1 MRTAALILGIVVSAV
16 LLAAA
21 GVLYTLA
28 GNTGAQPWRGTIEQV
43 RAIQQLSSSRSVEVA
58 RVRADPLA
66 DFDSLAAF
74 IPRMTRLKEA
84 LSDAARRTPDLPDR
98 LAADIQAYLAAIDAQ
113 EERIERFKTGYAVVR
128 NSTRYLPL
136 AAANVARQAE
146 AAGEAAL
153 GRDVAALVQS
163 MNGYLSTPT
172 DAARERLA
180 AEVEALREASVGFA
194 PALANALANLLA
206 HTEVLLARQAPTEAL
221 FAEATSDDL
230 AGHSG
235 RLAASL
241 GFERDRAAARGTLYE
256 RAMLGVF
263 GVLALFWVGL
273 ALQQRARGG
282 AVVEAVPE
290 LAGAADE
297 GAAPEPR
304 PERIE
309 PLPALGL
316 ADGPLGALVPVD
328 GAAPADLSAEAA
340 LRHGYLAE
348 RVGES
353 LAGAAGRIAARMD
366 ALVQTHRRVRS
377 ALAASELMV
386 ELPEGAD
393 LDEEVE
399 AGAAIAA
406 HVRREANAMADLGKR
421 LAAFS
426 GLPNG
431 EAERDMVDV
440 NACIEEVLAAMHTER
455 SARVARRLGDIPDVF
470 ASRTEVRLLL
480 AQILDN
486 AMRAVEGL
494 DGREPTIKVDTAQ
507 RDGEVAITV
516 IDNGD
521 GIAPERRA
529 QVFRPFYTSR
539 DGAMGL
545 GLTLAGELVKRYE
558 GAIKVNSLAG
568 RGTVA
573 RITLPTGTPG
583 P

>member
-1 MRTAALILGIVVSAV
+1 MRTAALILGIVVTV
-16 LLAAA
+16 ILLAAA
-21 GVLYTLA
+21 GVLHTLA
-28 GNTGAQPWRGTIEQV
+28 GNSGAQGHRHAIEQV
-43 RAIQQLSSSRSVEVA
+43 RAIQQLSSSWSVEIA

-74 IPRMTRLKEA
+74 IPRMARLKETLA
-84 LSDAARRTPDLPDR
+84 DAARRIPALPDR

-128 NSTRYLPL
+128 NSIRYLPL
-136 AAANVARQAE
+136 AAAAVARAAGE
-146 AAGEAAL
+146 AGEAAL
-153 GRDVAALVQS
+153 GRDIAVLVQN

-172 DAARERLA
+172 DAAGERLA
-180 AEVEALREASVGFA
+180 GTVEGLREASVGFE

-206 HTEVLLARQAPTEAL
+206 HTEVLLERQAPTEAL
-221 FAEATSDDL
+221 FAEATSDGL
-230 AGHSG
+230 AAHSG
-235 RLAASL
+235 RLASSL
-241 GFERDRAAARGTLYE
+241 AFERDRASARATLYE

-263 GVLALFWVGL
+263 AALALFWVGL
-273 ALQQRARGG
+273 AFQQRARGAG
-282 AVVEAVPE
+282 VVEAVAE
-290 LAGAADE
+290 LAAGDGAAT
-297 GAAPEPR
+297 EPR
-304 PERIE
+304 MERFE

-316 ADGPLGALVPVD
+316 DAAPLGPLTGSAR
-328 GAAPADLSAEAA
+328 ADLGAETA
-340 LRHGYLAE
+340 LRQGYLAE
-348 RVGES
+348 QVGVH
-353 LAGAAGRIAARMD
+353 LATVAGRIAARAG
-366 ALVQTHRRVRS
+366 ALGHTHRRVRS
-377 ALAASELMV
+377 ALGASDLLV

-406 HVRREANAMADLGKR
+406 QVHREANAIADLSAR
-421 LAAFS
+421 LAALS

-440 NACIEEVLAAMHTER
+440 NACIEEVLEAMRAER
-455 SARVARRLGDIPDVF
+455 GARIAKRLGDIPDVF
-470 ASRTEVRLLL
+470 ASRTEIRLLL

-486 AMRAVEGL
+486 ALRAVEGL
-494 DGREPTIKVDTAQ
+494 DSREPTIKVDTAE
-507 RDGEVAITV
+507 RSGEVLVTV

-521 GIAPERRA
+521 GIAPERRG

-545 GLTLAGELVKRYE
+545 GLTLAGELARRYE

-573 RITLPTGTPG
+573 RITLPTGTPA

>member
-1 MRTAALILGIVVSAV
+1 MRTAALTLGIVVTVA

-21 GVLYTLA
+21 GVLHTLA
-28 GNTGAQPWRGTIEQV
+28 GNSGANAHRGAIEQV
-43 RAIQQLSSSRSVEVA
+43 RAIQQLSSSWSVEIA

-74 IPRMTRLKEA
+74 IPRMARLKETLA
-84 LSDAARRTPDLPDR
+84 DAARRIPALPDR

-128 NSTRYLPL
+128 NSVRYLPL
-136 AAANVARQAE
+136 AAGAVARAADE
-146 AAGEAAL
+146 AGEAAL
-153 GRDVAALVQS
+153 GRDIAVLVQN

-172 DAARERLA
+172 DAAGERLA
-180 AEVEALREASVGFA
+180 GTVEALRTASVGFE

-206 HTEVLLARQAPTEAL
+206 HTEVLLERQAPTEAL
-221 FAEATSDDL
+221 FAEATSDGL
-230 AGHSG
+230 AAHSG
-235 RLAASL
+235 RLASSL
-241 GFERDRAAARGTLYE
+241 GFERDRSDARATLYE

-263 GVLALFWVGL
+263 AALALFWVGL
-273 ALQQRARGG
+273 AFQQRARGS

-290 LAGAADE
+290 LAGAT
-297 GAAPEPR
+297 EPR
-304 PERIE
+304 LEPFE
-309 PLPALGL
+309 PLPALDL
-316 ADGPLGALVPVD
+316 DDAPLGPLT
-328 GAAPADLSAEAA
+328 GAARADLSAETA
-340 LRHGYLAE
+340 LRQGYLAE
-348 RVGES
+348 QVGVH
-353 LAGAAGRIAARMD
+353 LATVAGRIAARAG
-366 ALVQTHRRVRS
+366 ALGHTHRRVRS
-377 ALAASELMV
+377 ALGASDLLV

-406 HVRREANAMADLGKR
+406 QMGREANAIADLSAR
-421 LAAFS
+421 LAALS

-440 NACIEEVLAAMHTER
+440 NACVEEVLEAMR
-455 SARVARRLGDIPDVF
+455 AGRGARIAKRLGDIPDVF
-470 ASRTEVRLLL
+470 ASRTEIRLLL

-486 AMRAVEGL
+486 ALRAVEGL
-494 DGREPTIKVDTAQ
+494 DSREPTIKVDTAE
-507 RDGEVAITV
+507 RSGEVLVTV

-521 GIAPERRA
+521 GIAPERRG

-545 GLTLAGELVKRYE
+545 GLTLAGELARRYE

>member
-1 MRTAALILGIVVSAV
+1 MRTAALTLGIVVTV
-16 LLAAA
+16 ILLAAA
-21 GVLYTLA
+21 GVLHTLA
-28 GNTGAQPWRGTIEQV
+28 GNSGAHAHRGAIEQV
-43 RAIQQLSSSRSVEVA
+43 RAIQQLSSSWSVEIA

-74 IPRMTRLKEA
+74 IPRMARLKETLA
-84 LSDAARRTPDLPDR
+84 DAARRTPALPDR

-128 NSTRYLPL
+128 NSVRYLPL
-136 AAANVARQAE
+136 AAAAVARAAGE
-146 AAGEAAL
+146 AGEAAL
-153 GRDVAALVQS
+153 GRDIAVLVQN

-172 DAARERLA
+172 DAAGERLA
-180 AEVEALREASVGFA
+180 GTVEGLREASVGYP

-206 HTEVLLARQAPTEAL
+206 HTEVLLERQAPTEAL
-221 FAEATSDDL
+221 FAEATSDGL
-230 AGHSG
+230 AAHSG
-235 RLAASL
+235 RLASSL
-241 GFERDRAAARGTLYE
+241 GFERDRAEARATLYE

-273 ALQQRARGG
+273 AFQQRARGAG
-282 AVVEAVPE
+282 VVEAVAE
-290 LAGAADE
+290 LAAD
-297 GAAPEPR
+297 APREPR
-304 PERIE
+304 LEPFE

-316 ADGPLGALVPVD
+316 DDAPLGPLP
-328 GAAPADLSAEAA
+328 GAARADLSAEAA
-340 LRHGYLAE
+340 LRQGYLAE
-348 RVGES
+348 QVGVH
-353 LAGAAGRIAARMD
+353 LATVAGRIAARAG
-366 ALVQTHRRVRS
+366 ALGQTHRRVRS
-377 ALAASELMV
+377 ALGASDLLV

-399 AGAAIAA
+399 AGAALAA
-406 HVRREANAMADLGKR
+406 QMGREANAIADLSAR
-421 LAAFS
+421 LAALS

-440 NACIEEVLAAMHTER
+440 NACIEEVLEAMRAER
-455 SARVARRLGDIPDVF
+455 GARIAKRLGDIPDVF
-470 ASRTEVRLLL
+470 ASRTEIRLLL

-486 AMRAVEGL
+486 ALRAVEGL
-494 DGREPTIKVDTAQ
+494 DSREPTIKVDTAE
-507 RDGEVAITV
+507 RSGEVLVTV

-521 GIAPERRA
+521 GIAPERRG

-545 GLTLAGELVKRYE
+545 GLTLAGELARRYE

-573 RITLPTGTPG
+573 RITLPTGTPA

>member
-1 MRTAALILGIVVSAV
+1 MRTPALILGIVVSVA

-28 GNTGAQPWRGTIEQV
+28 SNTGAQGHRHAIEQV
-43 RAIQQLSSSRSVEVA
+43 RAIQQLSSSWSVEIA
-58 RVRADPLA
+58 RVKADPLA

-74 IPRMTRLKEA
+74 IPRMARLTDRLSAAA
-84 LSDAARRTPDLPDR
+84 LAIPDLPDR

-113 EERIERFKTGYAVVR
+113 GERIERFKTGYAVVR
-128 NSTRYLPL
+128 NSIRYLPL
-136 AAANVARQAE
+136 AAASVARQAE
-146 AAGEAAL
+146 AAGKAAL
-153 GRDVAALVQS
+153 GRDVASLVQN

-172 DAARERLA
+172 DAARERLGG
-180 AEVEALREASVGFA
+180 EIEALREASVGFA

-206 HTEVLLARQAPTEAL
+206 HTEVLLERQAPTEAL
-221 FAEATSDDL
+221 FAEATSDAL
-230 AGHSG
+230 AEHSG
-235 RLAASL
+235 RLASSL
-241 GFERDRAAARGTLYE
+241 GFERDRASARATLYE

-282 AVVEAVPE
+282 AVEAVPE
-290 LAGAADE
+290 LAATGDDAAVI
-297 GAAPEPR
+297 EPR
-304 PERIE
+304 LARLE

-316 ADGPLGALVPVD
+316 EDGALGPA
-328 GAAPADLSAEAA
+328 GEAARADLSAETA
-340 LRHGYLAE
+340 LRQSYLAE
-348 RVGES
+348 RVGAH
-353 LAGAAGRIAARMD
+353 LAAVAERIATRAD
-366 ALVQTHRRVRS
+366 ALGYTHRRVRS
-377 ALAASELMV
+377 ALAASELMA

-393 LDEEVE
+393 VDEEIE

-406 HVRREANAMADLGKR
+406 HVRREANVIADLGQR
-421 LAAFS
+421 LAALT

-440 NACIEEVLAAMHTER
+440 NACVEEVLASMRAER
-455 SARVARRLGDIPDVF
+455 AARVAKRLGDIPDVF
-470 ASRTEVRLLL
+470 ASRTEIRLLL
-480 AQILDN
+480 AQVLDN
-486 AMRAVEGL
+486 ALRAVETL
-494 DGREPTIKVDTAQ
+494 DAREPTIKVDTAE
-507 RDGEVAITV
+507 RSGEVLVTV

-521 GIAPERRA
+521 GITPERRG

-545 GLTLAGELVKRYE
+545 GLTLAGELAKRYD

>member
-1 MRTAALILGIVVSAV
+1 MRTAALTLGIVVTVA

-21 GVLYTLA
+21 GVLHTLA
-28 GNTGAQPWRGTIEQV
+28 GNAGASAHRGAIEQV
-43 RAIQQLSSSRSVEVA
+43 RAIQQLSSSWSVEIA

-74 IPRMTRLKEA
+74 IPRMARLKETLA
-84 LSDAARRTPDLPDR
+84 DAARRIPSLPDR

-128 NSTRYLPL
+128 NSIRYLPL
-136 AAANVARQAE
+136 AAGAVARAAGE
-146 AAGEAAL
+146 AGEAAL
-153 GRDVAALVQS
+153 GRDIAVLVQN

-172 DAARERLA
+172 EAAGERLA
-180 AEVEALREASVGFA
+180 GTVEALRTASVGFE

-206 HTEVLLARQAPTEAL
+206 HTEVLLERQAPTEAL
-221 FAEATSDDL
+221 FAEATSDGL
-230 AGHSG
+230 AAHSG
-235 RLAASL
+235 RLASSL
-241 GFERDRAAARGTLYE
+241 GFERDRSDARATLYE

-263 GVLALFWVGL
+263 AALALFWVGL
-273 ALQQRARGG
+273 AFQQRARGAG
-282 AVVEAVPE
+282 AVEAVAE
-290 LAGAADE
+290 LAAD
-297 GAAPEPR
+297 APREPR
-304 PERIE
+304 LEPFE

-316 ADGPLGALVPVD
+316 DDAPLGPLP
-328 GAAPADLSAEAA
+328 GAARADLSAETA
-340 LRHGYLAE
+340 LRQGYLAE
-348 RVGES
+348 QVGVH
-353 LAGAAGRIAARMD
+353 LATVAGRIAARAG
-366 ALVQTHRRVRS
+366 ALGHTHRRVRS
-377 ALAASELMV
+377 ALGASDLLV

-399 AGAAIAA
+399 TGAAIAA
-406 HVRREANAMADLGKR
+406 QMGREANAIADLSAR
-421 LAAFS
+421 LAALS

-440 NACIEEVLAAMHTER
+440 NACIEEVLEAMRAER
-455 SARVARRLGDIPDVF
+455 GARIAKRLGDIPDVF
-470 ASRTEVRLLL
+470 ASRTEIRLLL

-486 AMRAVEGL
+486 ALRAVEGL
-494 DGREPTIKVDTAQ
+494 DSREPTIKVDTAE
-507 RDGEVAITV
+507 RSGEVLVTV

-521 GIAPERRA
+521 GIAPERRG

-545 GLTLAGELVKRYE
+545 GLTLAGELARRYE

-573 RITLPTGTPG
+573 RITLPTGTPA

>member
-1 MRTAALILGIVVSAV
+1 MRTAALTLGIVVTVA

-21 GVLYTLA
+21 GVLHTLA
-28 GNTGAQPWRGTIEQV
+28 GNSGANAHRHAIEQV
-43 RAIQQLSSSRSVEVA
+43 RAIQQLSSSWSVEIA

-74 IPRMTRLKEA
+74 IPRMARLKETLA
-84 LSDAARRTPDLPDR
+84 DAARRTPALPDR

-128 NSTRYLPL
+128 NSIRYLPL
-136 AAANVARQAE
+136 AAGAVARAADE
-146 AAGEAAL
+146 AGEAAL
-153 GRDVAALVQS
+153 GRDIAALVQS

-172 DAARERLA
+172 EAAGERLA
-180 AEVEALREASVGFA
+180 GQVETLRTASVGFE

-206 HTEVLLARQAPTEAL
+206 HTEVLLERQAPTEAL
-221 FAEATSDDL
+221 FAEATSDGL
-230 AGHSG
+230 AAHSG
-235 RLAASL
+235 RLASTL
-241 GFERDRAAARGTLYE
+241 GFERDRAEARATLYE

-263 GVLALFWVGL
+263 GALALFWVGL
-273 ALQQRARGG
+273 AFQQRARGAG
-282 AVVEAVPE
+282 VVEAVPE
-290 LAGAADE
+290 LAGAARD
-297 GAAPEPR
+297 GAATEPR
-304 PERIE
+304 LEPFE

-316 ADGPLGALVPVD
+316 DDAPLGPLPGSAR
-328 GAAPADLSAEAA
+328 ADLSAEAA
-340 LRHGYLAE
+340 LRQGYLAE
-348 RVGES
+348 QVGVH
-353 LAGAAGRIAARMD
+353 LATVAGRIAARAG
-366 ALVQTHRRVRS
+366 ALGHTHRRVRS
-377 ALAASELMV
+377 ALGASDLLV

-399 AGAAIAA
+399 AGAALAA
-406 HVRREANAMADLGKR
+406 QMGREANAIADLSAR
-421 LAAFS
+421 LAALS

-440 NACIEEVLAAMHTER
+440 NACVEEVLEAMRAER
-455 SARVARRLGDIPDVF
+455 GARIAKRLGDIPDVF
-470 ASRTEVRLLL
+470 ASRTEIRLLL

-486 AMRAVEGL
+486 ALRAVEGL
-494 DGREPTIKVDTAQ
+494 DSREPTIKVDTAE
-507 RDGEVAITV
+507 RSGEVLVTV

-521 GIAPERRA
+521 GIAPERRG

-545 GLTLAGELVKRYE
+545 GLTLAGELARRYE

-573 RITLPTGTPG
+573 RITLPTGTPA

>member
-1 MRTAALILGIVVSAV
+1 MRTAALTLGIVVTV
-16 LLAAA
+16 ILLAAA
-21 GVLYTLA
+21 GVLHTLA
-28 GNTGAQPWRGTIEQV
+28 GNAGASAHRGAIEQV
-43 RAIQQLSSSRSVEVA
+43 RAIQQLSSSWSVEIA

-74 IPRMTRLKEA
+74 IPRMARLKETLA
-84 LSDAARRTPDLPDR
+84 DAARRIPSLPDR

-128 NSTRYLPL
+128 NSIRYLPL
-136 AAANVARQAE
+136 AAGAVARAAGE
-146 AAGEAAL
+146 AGEAAL
-153 GRDVAALVQS
+153 GRDIAALVQN

-172 DAARERLA
+172 DAAGERLA
-180 AEVEALREASVGFA
+180 GTVESLRTASVGYP

-206 HTEVLLARQAPTEAL
+206 HTEVLLERQAPTEAL
-221 FAEATSDDL
+221 FAEATSDGL
-230 AGHSG
+230 AAHSG
-235 RLAASL
+235 RLASSL
-241 GFERDRAAARGTLYE
+241 GFERDRSDARATLYE

-263 GVLALFWVGL
+263 GALALFWVGL
-273 ALQQRARGG
+273 AFQQRARGAG
-282 AVVEAVPE
+282 AVEAVPE
-290 LAGAADE
+290 LAVAT
-297 GAAPEPR
+297 EPR
-304 PERIE
+304 LEPFE

-316 ADGPLGALVPVD
+316 DDATLGPLPGSAR
-328 GAAPADLSAEAA
+328 ADLGAETA
-340 LRHGYLAE
+340 LRQGYLAE
-348 RVGES
+348 QVGVH
-353 LAGAAGRIAARMD
+353 LATVAGRIAARAG
-366 ALVQTHRRVRS
+366 ALGQTHRRVRS
-377 ALAASELMV
+377 ALGASDLLV

-399 AGAAIAA
+399 AGAALAA
-406 HVRREANAMADLGKR
+406 QMGREANAIADLSAR
-421 LAAFS
+421 LAALS

-440 NACIEEVLAAMHTER
+440 NACIEEVLAAMRAER
-455 SARVARRLGDIPDVF
+455 GARIAKRLGDIPDVF
-470 ASRTEVRLLL
+470 ASRTEIRLLL

-486 AMRAVEGL
+486 ALRAVEGL
-494 DGREPTIKVDTAQ
+494 DSREPTIKVDTAE
-507 RDGEVAITV
+507 RSGEVLVTV

-521 GIAPERRA
+521 GIAPERRG

-545 GLTLAGELVKRYE
+545 GLTLAGELARRYE

-573 RITLPTGTPG
+573 RITLPTGTPA

>member
-1 MRTAALILGIVVSAV
+1 MRTAALTLGIVVTVA

-21 GVLYTLA
+21 GVLHTLA
-28 GNTGAQPWRGTIEQV
+28 GNSGAHAHRGAIEQV
-43 RAIQQLSSSRSVEVA
+43 RAIQQLSSSWSVEIA

-74 IPRMTRLKEA
+74 IPRMARLKETLA
-84 LSDAARRTPDLPDR
+84 DAARRIPSLPDR

-128 NSTRYLPL
+128 NSIRYLPL
-136 AAANVARQAE
+136 AAGAVARAAGE
-146 AAGEAAL
+146 AGEAAL
-153 GRDVAALVQS
+153 GRDIAVLVQN

-172 DAARERLA
+172 DAAGERLA
-180 AEVEALREASVGFA
+180 GTVEALRTASVGFE

-206 HTEVLLARQAPTEAL
+206 HTEVLLERQAPTEAL
-221 FAEATSDDL
+221 FAEATSDGL
-230 AGHSG
+230 AAHSG
-235 RLAASL
+235 RLASSL
-241 GFERDRAAARGTLYE
+241 GFERDRAAARATLYE

-263 GVLALFWVGL
+263 AALALFWVGL
-273 ALQQRARGG
+273 AFQQRARGPG
-282 AVVEAVPE
+282 VVEAVPE
-290 LAGAADE
+290 LAGAARD
-297 GAAPEPR
+297 GAATEPR
-304 PERIE
+304 LEPFE

-316 ADGPLGALVPVD
+316 DDAPLGPLP
-328 GAAPADLSAEAA
+328 GAARADLSAETA
-340 LRHGYLAE
+340 LRQGYLAE
-348 RVGES
+348 QVGVH
-353 LAGAAGRIAARMD
+353 LATVAGRIAARAG
-366 ALVQTHRRVRS
+366 ALGQTHRRVRT
-377 ALAASELMV
+377 ALGASDLLV

-399 AGAAIAA
+399 TGAAIAA
-406 HVRREANAMADLGKR
+406 QMGREANAIADLSAR
-421 LAAFS
+421 LAALS

-440 NACIEEVLAAMHTER
+440 NACVEEVLEAMRAER
-455 SARVARRLGDIPDVF
+455 GARIAKRLGDIPDVF
-470 ASRTEVRLLL
+470 ASRTEIRLLL

-486 AMRAVEGL
+486 ALRAVEGL
-494 DGREPTIKVDTAQ
+494 DSREPTIKVDTAE
-507 RDGEVAITV
+507 RSGEVLVTV

-521 GIAPERRA
+521 GIAPERRG

-545 GLTLAGELVKRYE
+545 GLTLAGELARRYE

-573 RITLPTGTPG
+573 RITLPTGTPA

>member
-1 MRTAALILGIVVSAV
+1 MRTAALTLGIVVTV
-16 LLAAA
+16 ILLAAA
-21 GVLYTLA
+21 GVLHTLA
-28 GNTGAQPWRGTIEQV
+28 GNSGASAHRGAIEQV
-43 RAIQQLSSSRSVEVA
+43 RAIQQLSSSWSVEIA

-74 IPRMTRLKEA
+74 IPRMARLKETLA
-84 LSDAARRTPDLPDR
+84 DAARRIPSLPDR

-128 NSTRYLPL
+128 NSVRYLPL
-136 AAANVARQAE
+136 AAAAVARAAGE
-146 AAGEAAL
+146 AGEAAL
-153 GRDVAALVQS
+153 GRDIAVLVQN

-172 DAARERLA
+172 DAAGERLA
-180 AEVEALREASVGFA
+180 GTVEGLREASVGFE

-206 HTEVLLARQAPTEAL
+206 HTEVLLERQAPTEAL
-221 FAEATSDDL
+221 FAEATSDGL
-230 AGHSG
+230 AAHSG
-235 RLAASL
+235 RLASSL
-241 GFERDRAAARGTLYE
+241 GFERDRAEARATLYE

-263 GVLALFWVGL
+263 AALALFWVGL
-273 ALQQRARGG
+273 AFQQRARGAG
-282 AVVEAVPE
+282 VVEAVPE
-290 LAGAADE
+290 LAAD
-297 GAAPEPR
+297 APREPR
-304 PERIE
+304 LEPFE

-316 ADGPLGALVPVD
+316 DDAPLGPLT
-328 GAAPADLSAEAA
+328 GAARADLSAEAA
-340 LRHGYLAE
+340 LRQGYLAE
-348 RVGES
+348 QVGVH
-353 LAGAAGRIAARMD
+353 LATVAGRIAARAG
-366 ALVQTHRRVRS
+366 ALGQTHRRVRS
-377 ALAASELMV
+377 ALGASDLLV

-399 AGAAIAA
+399 TGAAIAA
-406 HVRREANAMADLGKR
+406 QMGREANAIADLSAR
-421 LAAFS
+421 LAALS

-440 NACIEEVLAAMHTER
+440 NACVEEVLEAMRAER
-455 SARVARRLGDIPDVF
+455 GARIAKRLGDIPDVF
-470 ASRTEVRLLL
+470 ASRTEIRLLL

-486 AMRAVEGL
+486 ALRAVEGL
-494 DGREPTIKVDTAQ
+494 DSREPTIKVDTAE
-507 RDGEVAITV
+507 RSGEVLVTV

-521 GIAPERRA
+521 GIAPERRG

-545 GLTLAGELVKRYE
+545 GLTLAGELARRYE

-573 RITLPTGTPG
+573 RITLPTGTPA

>member
-1 MRTAALILGIVVSAV
+1 MRTPALILGIVVSVA

-28 GNTGAQPWRGTIEQV
+28 SNTGAQGHRHAIEQV
-43 RAIQQLSSSRSVEVA
+43 RAIQQLSSSWSVEIA
-58 RVRADPLA
+58 RVKADPLA

-74 IPRMTRLKEA
+74 IPRMARLTDRLSAAA
-84 LSDAARRTPDLPDR
+84 LAIPDLPDR

-113 EERIERFKTGYAVVR
+113 GERIERFKTGYAVVR
-128 NSTRYLPL
+128 NSIRYLPL
-136 AAANVARQAE
+136 AAASVARQAE

-153 GRDVAALVQS
+153 GRDVASLVQN

-172 DAARERLA
+172 DAARERLGG
-180 AEVEALREASVGFA
+180 EIEALREASVGFA

-206 HTEVLLARQAPTEAL
+206 HTEVLLERQAPTEAL
-221 FAEATSDDL
+221 FAEATSDAL
-230 AGHSG
+230 AEHSG
-235 RLAASL
+235 RLASSL
-241 GFERDRAAARGTLYE
+241 GFERDRASARATLYE

-282 AVVEAVPE
+282 AVEAVPE
-290 LAGAADE
+290 LAATGDDAAVI
-297 GAAPEPR
+297 EPR
-304 PERIE
+304 LARLE
-309 PLPALGL
+309 PLPAPGL
-316 ADGPLGALVPVD
+316 EDGALGPA
-328 GAAPADLSAEAA
+328 GEAARADLSAETA
-340 LRHGYLAE
+340 LRQSYLAE
-348 RVGES
+348 RVGAH
-353 LAGAAGRIAARMD
+353 LAAVAERIATRAD
-366 ALVQTHRRVRS
+366 ALGYTHRRVRS
-377 ALAASELMV
+377 ALAASELMA

-393 LDEEVE
+393 VDEEID

-406 HVRREANAMADLGKR
+406 HVRREANVIADLGQR
-421 LAAFS
+421 LAALT

-440 NACIEEVLAAMHTER
+440 NACVEEVLASMRAER
-455 SARVARRLGDIPDVF
+455 AARVAKRLGDIPDVF
-470 ASRTEVRLLL
+470 ASRTEIRLLL
-480 AQILDN
+480 AQVLDN
-486 AMRAVEGL
+486 ALRAVETL
-494 DGREPTIKVDTAQ
+494 DAREPTIKVDTAE
-507 RDGEVAITV
+507 RSGEVLVTV

-521 GIAPERRA
+521 GITPERRG

-545 GLTLAGELVKRYE
+545 GLTLAGELAKRYD

>member
-1 MRTAALILGIVVSAV
+1 MRTAALTLGIVVTVA

-21 GVLYTLA
+21 GVLHTLA
-28 GNTGAQPWRGTIEQV
+28 GNSGAHAHRGAIEQV
-43 RAIQQLSSSRSVEVA
+43 RAIQQLSSSWSVEIA

-74 IPRMTRLKEA
+74 IPRMARLKDA
-84 LSDAARRTPDLPDR
+84 LADAARRIPSLPNR
-98 LAADIQAYLAAIDAQ
+98 LSADIQAYLAAIDAQ

-128 NSTRYLPL
+128 NSIRYLPL
-136 AAANVARQAE
+136 AAGAVARAADE
-146 AAGEAAL
+146 ADEAAL
-153 GRDVAALVQS
+153 GRDIAALVQN

-172 DAARERLA
+172 DAAGERLA
-180 AEVEALREASVGFA
+180 GTVEALRTASVGFE

-206 HTEVLLARQAPTEAL
+206 HTEVLLERQAPTEAL
-221 FAEATSDDL
+221 FAEATSDGL
-230 AGHSG
+230 AAHSG
-235 RLAASL
+235 RLASSL
-241 GFERDRAAARGTLYE
+241 GFERDRAEARATLYE

-263 GVLALFWVGL
+263 AALALFWVGL
-273 ALQQRARGG
+273 AFQQRARGAG
-282 AVVEAVPE
+282 VVEAVPE
-290 LAGAADE
+290 LAAD
-297 GAAPEPR
+297 APREPR
-304 PERIE
+304 LEPFE

-316 ADGPLGALVPVD
+316 DAAPLGPLP
-328 GAAPADLSAEAA
+328 GAARADLGAEAA
-340 LRHGYLAE
+340 LRQGYLAE
-348 RVGES
+348 QVGVH
-353 LAGAAGRIAARMD
+353 LATVAGRIAARAG
-366 ALVQTHRRVRS
+366 ALGHTHRRVRS
-377 ALAASELMV
+377 ALGASDLLV

-399 AGAAIAA
+399 TGAAIAA
-406 HVRREANAMADLGKR
+406 QMGREANAIADLSAR
-421 LAAFS
+421 LAALS

-440 NACIEEVLAAMHTER
+440 NACIEEVLEAMRAER
-455 SARVARRLGDIPDVF
+455 GARIAKRLGDIPDVF
-470 ASRTEVRLLL
+470 ASRTEIRLLL

-486 AMRAVEGL
+486 ALRAVEGL
-494 DGREPTIKVDTAQ
+494 DSREPTIKVDTAE
-507 RDGEVAITV
+507 RSGEVLVTV

-521 GIAPERRA
+521 GIAPERRG

-545 GLTLAGELVKRYE
+545 GLTLAGELARRYE

-573 RITLPTGTPG
+573 RITLPTGTPA

>member
-1 MRTAALILGIVVSAV
+1 MRTAALTLGIVVTVA

-21 GVLYTLA
+21 GVLHTLA
-28 GNTGAQPWRGTIEQV
+28 GNSGAHAHRGAIEQV
-43 RAIQQLSSSRSVEVA
+43 RAIQQLSSSWSVEIA

-74 IPRMTRLKEA
+74 IPRMARLKETLA
-84 LSDAARRTPDLPDR
+84 DAARRIPSLPDR

-128 NSTRYLPL
+128 NSVRYLPL
-136 AAANVARQAE
+136 AAAAVARAADE
-146 AAGEAAL
+146 AGEAAL
-153 GRDVAALVQS
+153 GRDIAVLVQN

-172 DAARERLA
+172 DAAGERLA
-180 AEVEALREASVGFA
+180 GTVEGLREASVGFE

-206 HTEVLLARQAPTEAL
+206 HTEVLLERQAPTEAL
-221 FAEATSDDL
+221 FAEATSDGL
-230 AGHSG
+230 AAHSG
-235 RLAASL
+235 RLASSL
-241 GFERDRAAARGTLYE
+241 GFERDRASARATLYE

-263 GVLALFWVGL
+263 AALALFWVGL
-273 ALQQRARGG
+273 AFQQRARGAG
-282 AVVEAVPE
+282 AVEAVPE
-290 LAGAADE
+290 LAVAT
-297 GAAPEPR
+297 EPR
-304 PERIE
+304 LEPFE

-316 ADGPLGALVPVD
+316 DDAPLGPLPGSAR
-328 GAAPADLSAEAA
+328 ADLGAETA
-340 LRHGYLAE
+340 LRQGYLAE
-348 RVGES
+348 QVGVH
-353 LAGAAGRIAARMD
+353 LATVAGRIAARAG
-366 ALVQTHRRVRS
+366 ALGQTHRRVRS
-377 ALAASELMV
+377 ALGASDLLV

-406 HVRREANAMADLGKR
+406 QMGREANAIADLSAR
-421 LAAFS
+421 LAALS

-440 NACIEEVLAAMHTER
+440 NACVEEVLEAMRAER
-455 SARVARRLGDIPDVF
+455 GARIAKRLGDIPDVF
-470 ASRTEVRLLL
+470 ASRTEIRLLL

-486 AMRAVEGL
+486 ALRAVEGL
-494 DGREPTIKVDTAQ
+494 DSREPTIKVDTAE
-507 RDGEVAITV
+507 RSGEVLVTV

-521 GIAPERRA
+521 GIAPERRG

-545 GLTLAGELVKRYE
+545 GLTLAGELARRYE

-573 RITLPTGTPG
+573 RITLPTGTPA

>member
-1 MRTAALILGIVVSAV
+1 MRTPALILGIVVSVA

-28 GNTGAQPWRGTIEQV
+28 SNTGAQGHRHAIEQV
-43 RAIQQLSSSRSVEVA
+43 RAIQQLSSSWSVEIA
-58 RVRADPLA
+58 RVKADPLA

-74 IPRMTRLKEA
+74 IPRMARLTDRLSAAA
-84 LSDAARRTPDLPDR
+84 LAIPDLPDR
-98 LAADIQAYLAAIDAQ
+98 LAADIQAYLAAIEAQ
-113 EERIERFKTGYAVVR
+113 GERIERFKTGYAVVR
-128 NSTRYLPL
+128 NSIRYLPL
-136 AAANVARQAE
+136 AAASVARQAE

-153 GRDVAALVQS
+153 GRDVASLVQN

-172 DAARERLA
+172 DAARERLGG
-180 AEVEALREASVGFA
+180 EIEALREASVGFA

-206 HTEVLLARQAPTEAL
+206 HTEVLLERQAPTEAL
-221 FAEATSDDL
+221 FAEATSDAL
-230 AGHSG
+230 AEHSG
-235 RLAASL
+235 RLASSL
-241 GFERDRAAARGTLYE
+241 GFERDRASARATLYE

-282 AVVEAVPE
+282 AVEAVPE
-290 LAGAADE
+290 LAATGDDAAVI
-297 GAAPEPR
+297 EPR
-304 PERIE
+304 LDRLE

-316 ADGPLGALVPVD
+316 EDGALGPA
-328 GAAPADLSAEAA
+328 GEAARADLSAETA
-340 LRHGYLAE
+340 LRQSYLAE
-348 RVGES
+348 RVGAH
-353 LAGAAGRIAARMD
+353 LAAVAERIATRAD
-366 ALVQTHRRVRS
+366 ALGYTHRRVRS
-377 ALAASELMV
+377 ALAASELMA

-393 LDEEVE
+393 VDEEIE

-406 HVRREANAMADLGKR
+406 HVRREANVIADLGQR
-421 LAAFS
+421 LAALT

-440 NACIEEVLAAMHTER
+440 NACVEEVLASMRAER
-455 SARVARRLGDIPDVF
+455 AARVAKRLGDIPDVF
-470 ASRTEVRLLL
+470 ASRTEIRLLL
-480 AQILDN
+480 AQVLDN
-486 AMRAVEGL
+486 ALRAVETL
-494 DGREPTIKVDTAQ
+494 DAREPTIKVDTAE
-507 RDGEVAITV
+507 RSGEVLVTV

-521 GIAPERRA
+521 GITPERRG

-545 GLTLAGELVKRYE
+545 GLTLAGELAKRYD

>member
-1 MRTAALILGIVVSAV
+1 MRTAALTLGIVVTV
-16 LLAAA
+16 ILLAAA
-21 GVLYTLA
+21 GVLHTLA
-28 GNTGAQPWRGTIEQV
+28 GNSGANAHRGAIEQV
-43 RAIQQLSSSRSVEVA
+43 RAIQQLSSSWSVEIA

-74 IPRMTRLKEA
+74 IPRMARLKETLA
-84 LSDAARRTPDLPDR
+84 DAARRIPSLPDR

-128 NSTRYLPL
+128 NSIRYLPL
-136 AAANVARQAE
+136 AAGAVARAAGE
-146 AAGEAAL
+146 AGEAAL
-153 GRDVAALVQS
+153 GRDIAVLVQN

-172 DAARERLA
+172 EAAGERLA
-180 AEVEALREASVGFA
+180 GTVEALRTASVGFE

-206 HTEVLLARQAPTEAL
+206 HTEVLLERQAPTEAL
-221 FAEATSDDL
+221 FAEATSDGL
-230 AGHSG
+230 AAHSG
-235 RLAASL
+235 RLASSL
-241 GFERDRAAARGTLYE
+241 GFERDRSDARATLYE

-263 GVLALFWVGL
+263 AALALFWVGL
-273 ALQQRARGG
+273 AFQQRARGS

-290 LAGAADE
+290 LAG
-297 GAAPEPR
+297 GAAVTEPR
-304 PERIE
+304 LEPFE

-316 ADGPLGALVPVD
+316 DDAPLGPLP
-328 GAAPADLSAEAA
+328 GAARADLSAETA
-340 LRHGYLAE
+340 LRQGYLAE
-348 RVGES
+348 QVGVH
-353 LAGAAGRIAARMD
+353 LATVAGRIAARAG
-366 ALVQTHRRVRS
+366 ALGHTHRRVRS
-377 ALAASELMV
+377 ALGASDLLV

-399 AGAAIAA
+399 TGAAIAA
-406 HVRREANAMADLGKR
+406 QMGREANAIADLSAR
-421 LAAFS
+421 LAALS

-440 NACIEEVLAAMHTER
+440 NACIEEVLEAMRAER
-455 SARVARRLGDIPDVF
+455 GARIAKRLGDIPDVF
-470 ASRTEVRLLL
+470 ASRTEIRLLL

-486 AMRAVEGL
+486 ALRAVEGL
-494 DGREPTIKVDTAQ
+494 DSREPTIKVDTAE
-507 RDGEVAITV
+507 RSGEVLVTV

-521 GIAPERRA
+521 GIAPERRG

-545 GLTLAGELVKRYE
+545 GLTLAGELARRYE

-573 RITLPTGTPG
+573 RITLPTGTPA

>member
-1 MRTAALILGIVVSAV
+1 MRTPALILGIVVSVA

-28 GNTGAQPWRGTIEQV
+28 SNTGAQGHRHAIEQV
-43 RAIQQLSSSRSVEVA
+43 RAIQQLSSSWSVEIA
-58 RVRADPLA
+58 RVKADPLA

-74 IPRMTRLKEA
+74 IPRMARLTDRLSAAA
-84 LSDAARRTPDLPDR
+84 LAIPDLPDR

-113 EERIERFKTGYAVVR
+113 GERIERFKTGYAVVR
-128 NSTRYLPL
+128 NSIRYLPL
-136 AAANVARQAE
+136 AAASVARQAE

-153 GRDVAALVQS
+153 GRDVASLVQN

-172 DAARERLA
+172 DAARERLGG
-180 AEVEALREASVGFA
+180 EIEALREASVGFA

-206 HTEVLLARQAPTEAL
+206 HTEVLLERQAPTEAL
-221 FAEATSDDL
+221 FAEATSDAL
-230 AGHSG
+230 AEHSG
-235 RLAASL
+235 RLASSL
-241 GFERDRAAARGTLYE
+241 GFERDRASARATLYE

-282 AVVEAVPE
+282 AVEAVPE
-290 LAGAADE
+290 LAATGDDAAVI
-297 GAAPEPR
+297 EPR
-304 PERIE
+304 LARLE
-309 PLPALGL
+309 PLPAPGL
-316 ADGPLGALVPVD
+316 EDGALGPA
-328 GAAPADLSAEAA
+328 GEAARADLSAETA
-340 LRHGYLAE
+340 LRQSYLAE
-348 RVGES
+348 RVGAH
-353 LAGAAGRIAARMD
+353 LAAVAERIATRAD
-366 ALVQTHRRVRS
+366 ALGYTHRRVRS
-377 ALAASELMV
+377 ALAASELMA

-393 LDEEVE
+393 VDEEIE

-406 HVRREANAMADLGKR
+406 HVRREANVIADLGQR
-421 LAAFS
+421 LAALT

-440 NACIEEVLAAMHTER
+440 NACVEEVLASMRAER
-455 SARVARRLGDIPDVF
+455 AARVAKRLGDIPDVF
-470 ASRTEVRLLL
+470 ASRTEIRLLL
-480 AQILDN
+480 AQVLDN
-486 AMRAVEGL
+486 ALRAVETL
-494 DGREPTIKVDTAQ
+494 DAREPTIKVDTAE
-507 RDGEVAITV
+507 RSGEVLVTV

-521 GIAPERRA
+521 GITPERRG

-545 GLTLAGELVKRYE
+545 GLTLAGELAKRYD

>member
-1 MRTAALILGIVVSAV
+1 MRTAALTLGIVVTV
-16 LLAAA
+16 ILLAAA
-21 GVLYTLA
+21 GVLHTLA
-28 GNTGAQPWRGTIEQV
+28 GNSGANAHRGAIEQV
-43 RAIQQLSSSRSVEVA
+43 RAIQQLSSSWSVEIA

-74 IPRMTRLKEA
+74 IPRMARLKETLA
-84 LSDAARRTPDLPDR
+84 DAARRIPSLPDR

-128 NSTRYLPL
+128 NSIRYLPL
-136 AAANVARQAE
+136 AAGAVARAADE
-146 AAGEAAL
+146 AGEAAL
-153 GRDVAALVQS
+153 GRDIAVLVQN

-172 DAARERLA
+172 DAAGERLA
-180 AEVEALREASVGFA
+180 GTVESLRTASVGYP

-206 HTEVLLARQAPTEAL
+206 HTEVLLERQAPTEAL
-221 FAEATSDDL
+221 FAEATSDGL
-230 AGHSG
+230 AAHSG
-235 RLAASL
+235 RLASSL
-241 GFERDRAAARGTLYE
+241 GFERDRSDARATLYE

-263 GVLALFWVGL
+263 GALALFWVGL
-273 ALQQRARGG
+273 AFQQRARGAG
-282 AVVEAVPE
+282 AVEAVPE
-290 LAGAADE
+290 LAVAT
-297 GAAPEPR
+297 EPR
-304 PERIE
+304 LEPFE

-316 ADGPLGALVPVD
+316 DDATLGPLPGSAR
-328 GAAPADLSAEAA
+328 ADLGAETA
-340 LRHGYLAE
+340 LRQGYLAE
-348 RVGES
+348 QVGVH
-353 LAGAAGRIAARMD
+353 LATVAGRIAARAG
-366 ALVQTHRRVRS
+366 ALGQTHRRVRS
-377 ALAASELMV
+377 ALGASDLLV

-399 AGAAIAA
+399 AGAALAA
-406 HVRREANAMADLGKR
+406 QMGREANAIADLSAR
-421 LAAFS
+421 LAALS

-440 NACIEEVLAAMHTER
+440 NACIEEVLAAMRAER
-455 SARVARRLGDIPDVF
+455 GARIAKRLGDIPDVF
-470 ASRTEVRLLL
+470 ASRTEIRLLL

-486 AMRAVEGL
+486 ALRAVEGL
-494 DGREPTIKVDTAQ
+494 DSREPTIKVDTAE
-507 RDGEVAITV
+507 RSGEVLVTV

-521 GIAPERRA
+521 GIAPERRG

-545 GLTLAGELVKRYE
+545 GLTLAGELARRYE

-573 RITLPTGTPG
+573 RITLPTGTPA

>member
-1 MRTAALILGIVVSAV
+1 MRTPALILGIVVSVA

-28 GNTGAQPWRGTIEQV
+28 SNTGAQGHRHAIEQV
-43 RAIQQLSSSRSVEVA
+43 RAIQQLSSSWSVEIA
-58 RVRADPLA
+58 RVKADPLA

-74 IPRMTRLKEA
+74 IPRMARLTDRLSAAA
-84 LSDAARRTPDLPDR
+84 LAIPDLPDR

-113 EERIERFKTGYAVVR
+113 GERIERFKTGYAVVR
-128 NSTRYLPL
+128 NSIRYLPL
-136 AAANVARQAE
+136 AAASVARQAE
-146 AAGEAAL
+146 AAGKAAL
-153 GRDVAALVQS
+153 GRDVASLVQN

-172 DAARERLA
+172 DAARERLGG
-180 AEVEALREASVGFA
+180 EIEALREASVGFA

-206 HTEVLLARQAPTEAL
+206 HTEVLLERQAPTEAL
-221 FAEATSDDL
+221 FAEATSDAL
-230 AGHSG
+230 AEHSG
-235 RLAASL
+235 RLASSL
-241 GFERDRAAARGTLYE
+241 GFERDRASARATLYE

-282 AVVEAVPE
+282 AVEAVPE
-290 LAGAADE
+290 LAATGDDAAVIE
-297 GAAPEPR
+297 SRLAR
-304 PERIE
+304 LE

-316 ADGPLGALVPVD
+316 EDGALGPA
-328 GAAPADLSAEAA
+328 GEAARADLSAETA
-340 LRHGYLAE
+340 LRQSYLAE
-348 RVGES
+348 RVGAH
-353 LAGAAGRIAARMD
+353 LAAVAERIATRAD
-366 ALVQTHRRVRS
+366 ALGYTHRRVRS
-377 ALAASELMV
+377 ALAASELMA

-393 LDEEVE
+393 VDEEIE

-406 HVRREANAMADLGKR
+406 HVRREANVIADLGQR
-421 LAAFS
+421 LAALT

-440 NACIEEVLAAMHTER
+440 NACVEEVLASMRAER
-455 SARVARRLGDIPDVF
+455 AARVAKRLGDIPDVF
-470 ASRTEVRLLL
+470 ASRTEIRLLL
-480 AQILDN
+480 AQVLDN
-486 AMRAVEGL
+486 ALRAVETL
-494 DGREPTIKVDTAQ
+494 DAREPTIKVDTAE
-507 RDGEVAITV
+507 RSGEVLVTV

-521 GIAPERRA
+521 GITPERRG

-545 GLTLAGELVKRYE
+545 GLTLAGELAKRYD

>member
-1 MRTAALILGIVVSAV
+1 MRTAALTLGIVVTVA

-21 GVLYTLA
+21 GVLHTLA
-28 GNTGAQPWRGTIEQV
+28 GNTGAQPYRGAIEQV
-43 RAIQQLSSSRSVEVA
+43 RAIQQLSSSWSVEIA

-74 IPRMTRLKEA
+74 IPRMARLKDA

-98 LAADIQAYLAAIDAQ
+98 LAADIQAYLAAIGAQ

-128 NSTRYLPL
+128 NSVRYLPL
-136 AAANVARQAE
+136 ASAAVARQADE
-146 AAGEAAL
+146 AGEAAL
-153 GRDVAALVQS
+153 GRDIASLVQN

-172 DAARERLA
+172 DAARERLTG
-180 AEVEALREASVGFA
+180 EIGTLREASVGFA

-206 HTEVLLARQAPTEAL
+206 HAEVLLERQAPTEAL
-221 FAEATSDDL
+221 FAEATSDAL
-230 AGHSG
+230 AEHSG

-241 GFERDRAAARGTLYE
+241 AFERDRAEARGTLYE

-263 GVLALFWVGL
+263 GLLALFWVGL
-273 ALQQRARGG
+273 ALQQRARGAG
-282 AVVEAVPE
+282 VVEAVPE
-290 LAGAADE
+290 LAAAS
-297 GAAPEPR
+297 EPR
-304 PERIE
+304 LEPFE

-316 ADGPLGALVPVD
+316 DGAPLGPLT
-328 GAAPADLSAEAA
+328 GAARADLSAETA
-340 LRHGYLAE
+340 LRQGYLAE
-348 RVGES
+348 QVGAH
-353 LAGAAGRIAARMD
+353 LATVAGRIAARAG
-366 ALVQTHRRVRS
+366 ALGHTHRRVRS
-377 ALAASELMV
+377 ALGASDLLV

-399 AGAAIAA
+399 TGAAIAA
-406 HVRREANAMADLGKR
+406 QMGREANAIADLSAR
-421 LAAFS
+421 LAALS

-440 NACIEEVLAAMHTER
+440 NACIEEVLESMRAER
-455 SARVARRLGDIPDVF
+455 VARVATRLGDIPDVF
-470 ASRTEVRLLL
+470 ASRTEIRLLL

-486 AMRAVEGL
+486 ALRAVEGL
-494 DGREPTIKVDTAQ
+494 DSREPTIKVDTAE
-507 RDGEVAITV
+507 RSGEVLVTV

-521 GIAPERRA
+521 GIAPERRG

-545 GLTLAGELVKRYE
+545 GLTLAGELAKRYE

-573 RITLPTGTPG
+573 RITLPTGTPA

>member
-1 MRTAALILGIVVSAV
+1 MRTAALTLGIVVTLA

-21 GVLYTLA
+21 GVLHTLA
-28 GNTGAQPWRGTIEQV
+28 GNSGANAHRGAIEQV
-43 RAIQQLSSSRSVEVA
+43 RAIQQLSSSWSVEIA

-74 IPRMTRLKEA
+74 IPRMARLKETLA
-84 LSDAARRTPDLPDR
+84 DAARRTPALPDR

-128 NSTRYLPL
+128 NSIRYLPL
-136 AAANVARQAE
+136 AAGAVARAAGE
-146 AAGEAAL
+146 AGEAAL
-153 GRDVAALVQS
+153 GRDIAVLVQN

-172 DAARERLA
+172 DAAGERLA
-180 AEVEALREASVGFA
+180 GTVEALRTASVGFE

-206 HTEVLLARQAPTEAL
+206 HTEVLLERQAPTEAL
-221 FAEATSDDL
+221 FAEATSDGL
-230 AGHSG
+230 AAHSG
-235 RLAASL
+235 RLASSL
-241 GFERDRAAARGTLYE
+241 GFERDRSDARATLYE

-263 GVLALFWVGL
+263 GALALFWVGL
-273 ALQQRARGG
+273 AFQQRARGAG
-282 AVVEAVPE
+282 VVEAVPE
-290 LAGAADE
+290 LAADT
-297 GAAPEPR
+297 PREPR
-304 PERIE
+304 LEPFE

-316 ADGPLGALVPVD
+316 DDAPLGPLP
-328 GAAPADLSAEAA
+328 GAARADLSAETA
-340 LRHGYLAE
+340 LRQGYLAE
-348 RVGES
+348 QVGVH
-353 LAGAAGRIAARMD
+353 LATVAGRIAARAG
-366 ALVQTHRRVRS
+366 ALGQTHRRVRS
-377 ALAASELMV
+377 ALGASDLLV

-399 AGAAIAA
+399 TGAAIAA
-406 HVRREANAMADLGKR
+406 QMGREANAIADLSAR
-421 LAAFS
+421 LAALS

-440 NACIEEVLAAMHTER
+440 NACVEEVLAAMRAER
-455 SARVARRLGDIPDVF
+455 GARIAKRLGDIPDVF
-470 ASRTEVRLLL
+470 ASRTEIRLLL

-486 AMRAVEGL
+486 ALRAVEGL
-494 DGREPTIKVDTAQ
+494 DSREPTIKVDTAE
-507 RDGEVAITV
+507 RSGEVLVTV

-521 GIAPERRA
+521 GIAPERRT

-545 GLTLAGELVKRYE
+545 GLTLAGELARRYE

-573 RITLPTGTPG
+573 RITLPTGTPA

>member
-1 MRTAALILGIVVSAV
+1 MRTAALTLGIVVTVA

-21 GVLYTLA
+21 GVLHTLA
-28 GNTGAQPWRGTIEQV
+28 GNSGANAHRGAIEQV
-43 RAIQQLSSSRSVEVA
+43 RAIQQLSSSWSVEIA

-74 IPRMTRLKEA
+74 IPRMARLKETLA
-84 LSDAARRTPDLPDR
+84 DAARRIPSLPDR

-128 NSTRYLPL
+128 NSVRYLPL
-136 AAANVARQAE
+136 AAGAVAR

-153 GRDVAALVQS
+153 GRDIAVLVQN

-172 DAARERLA
+172 DAAGERLA
-180 AEVEALREASVGFA
+180 GTVEALRTASVGFE

-206 HTEVLLARQAPTEAL
+206 HTEVLLERQAPTEAL
-221 FAEATSDDL
+221 FAEATSDGL
-230 AGHSG
+230 AAHSG
-235 RLAASL
+235 RLASSL
-241 GFERDRAAARGTLYE
+241 GFERDRAEARATLYE

-263 GVLALFWVGL
+263 AALALFWVGL
-273 ALQQRARGG
+273 AFQQRARGS

-290 LAGAADE
+290 LAAAT
-297 GAAPEPR
+297 EPR
-304 PERIE
+304 LEPFE
-309 PLPALGL
+309 PLPALDRDDAPL
-316 ADGPLGALVPVD
+316 GPLP
-328 GAAPADLSAEAA
+328 GAARADLSAEAA
-340 LRHGYLAE
+340 LRQGYLAE
-348 RVGES
+348 QVGVR
-353 LAGAAGRIAARMD
+353 LAAVAGRIAARAG
-366 ALVQTHRRVRS
+366 ALGQTHRRVRS
-377 ALAASELMV
+377 ALGASDLLV

-399 AGAAIAA
+399 AGAATAA
-406 HVRREANAMADLGKR
+406 QMGREANAIADLSAR
-421 LAAFS
+421 LAALS

-440 NACIEEVLAAMHTER
+440 NACIEEVLEAMRAER
-455 SARVARRLGDIPDVF
+455 GARIAKRLGDIPDVF
-470 ASRTEVRLLL
+470 ASRTEIRLLL

-486 AMRAVEGL
+486 ALRAVEGL
-494 DGREPTIKVDTAQ
+494 DSREPTIKVDTAE
-507 RDGEVAITV
+507 RSGEVLVTV

-521 GIAPERRA
+521 GIAPERRG

-545 GLTLAGELVKRYE
+545 GLTLAGELARRYE

-573 RITLPTGTPG
+573 RITLPTGTPA

>member
-1 MRTAALILGIVVSAV
+1 MRTAALTLGIVVTVA

-21 GVLYTLA
+21 GVLHTLA
-28 GNTGAQPWRGTIEQV
+28 GNSGANAHRHAIEQV
-43 RAIQQLSSSRSVEVA
+43 RAIQQLSSSWSVEIA

-74 IPRMTRLKEA
+74 IPRMARLKETLA
-84 LSDAARRTPDLPDR
+84 DAARRTPALPDR

-128 NSTRYLPL
+128 NSIRYLPL
-136 AAANVARQAE
+136 AAGAVARAADE
-146 AAGEAAL
+146 AGEAAL
-153 GRDVAALVQS
+153 GRDIAALVQN

-172 DAARERLA
+172 DAAGERLA
-180 AEVEALREASVGFA
+180 GTVESLRTASVGYP

-206 HTEVLLARQAPTEAL
+206 HTEVLLERQAPTEAL
-221 FAEATSDDL
+221 FAEATSDGL
-230 AGHSG
+230 AAHSG
-235 RLAASL
+235 RLASSL
-241 GFERDRAAARGTLYE
+241 GFERDRSDARATLYE

-263 GVLALFWVGL
+263 GALALFWVGL
-273 ALQQRARGG
+273 AFQQRARGAG
-282 AVVEAVPE
+282 AVEAVPE
-290 LAGAADE
+290 LAVAT
-297 GAAPEPR
+297 EPR
-304 PERIE
+304 LEPFE

-316 ADGPLGALVPVD
+316 DDATLGPLPGSAR
-328 GAAPADLSAEAA
+328 ADLGAETA
-340 LRHGYLAE
+340 LRQGYLAE
-348 RVGES
+348 QVGVH
-353 LAGAAGRIAARMD
+353 LATVAGRIAARAG
-366 ALVQTHRRVRS
+366 ALGQTHRRVRS
-377 ALAASELMV
+377 ALGASDLLV

-399 AGAAIAA
+399 AGAALAA
-406 HVRREANAMADLGKR
+406 QMGREANAIADLSAR
-421 LAAFS
+421 LAALS

-440 NACIEEVLAAMHTER
+440 NACIEEVLAAMRAER
-455 SARVARRLGDIPDVF
+455 GARIAKRLGDIPDVF
-470 ASRTEVRLLL
+470 ASRTEIRLLL

-486 AMRAVEGL
+486 ALRAVEGL
-494 DGREPTIKVDTAQ
+494 DSREPTIKVDTAE
-507 RDGEVAITV
+507 RSGEVLVTV

-521 GIAPERRA
+521 GIAPERRG

-545 GLTLAGELVKRYE
+545 GLTLAGELARRYE

-573 RITLPTGTPG
+573 RITLPTGTPA

>member
-1 MRTAALILGIVVSAV
+1 MRTAALTLGIVVTVA

-21 GVLYTLA
+21 GVLHTLA
-28 GNTGAQPWRGTIEQV
+28 GNSGANAHRHAIEQV
-43 RAIQQLSSSRSVEVA
+43 RAIQQLSSSWSVEIA

-74 IPRMTRLKEA
+74 IPRMARLKDA
-84 LSDAARRTPDLPDR
+84 LADAARRTPALPDR

-128 NSTRYLPL
+128 NSIRYLPL
-136 AAANVARQAE
+136 AAGAVARAADE
-146 AAGEAAL
+146 AGEAAL
-153 GRDVAALVQS
+153 GRDIAALVQN

-172 DAARERLA
+172 DAAGERLA
-180 AEVEALREASVGFA
+180 GTVEALRTASVGFE

-206 HTEVLLARQAPTEAL
+206 HTEVLLERQAPTEAL
-221 FAEATSDDL
+221 FAEATSDGL
-230 AGHSG
+230 AAHSG
-235 RLAASL
+235 RLASSL
-241 GFERDRAAARGTLYE
+241 GFERDRSDARATLYE

-273 ALQQRARGG
+273 AFQQRTRG
-282 AVVEAVPE
+282 ADVVEAVPA
-290 LAGAADE
+290 LAAAT
-297 GAAPEPR
+297 EPR
-304 PERIE
+304 LEPFE
-309 PLPALGL
+309 PLPALDL
-316 ADGPLGALVPVD
+316 DDAPLGPLP
-328 GAAPADLSAEAA
+328 GAARADLGAETA
-340 LRHGYLAE
+340 LRQGYLAE
-348 RVGES
+348 QVGVH
-353 LAGAAGRIAARMD
+353 LATVAGRIAARAG
-366 ALVQTHRRVRS
+366 ALGHTHRRVRS
-377 ALAASELMV
+377 ALGASDLLV

-399 AGAAIAA
+399 AGAALAA
-406 HVRREANAMADLGKR
+406 QMGREANAIADLSAR
-421 LAAFS
+421 LAALS

-440 NACIEEVLAAMHTER
+440 NACVEEVLEAMRAER
-455 SARVARRLGDIPDVF
+455 GARIAKRLGDIPDVF
-470 ASRTEVRLLL
+470 ASRTEIRLLL

-486 AMRAVEGL
+486 ALRAVEGL
-494 DGREPTIKVDTAQ
+494 DSREPTIKVDTAE
-507 RDGEVAITV
+507 RSGEVLVTV

-521 GIAPERRA
+521 GIAPERRG

-545 GLTLAGELVKRYE
+545 GLTLAGELARRYE

-573 RITLPTGTPG
+573 RITLPTGTPA

>member
-1 MRTAALILGIVVSAV
+1 MRTAALTLGIVVTV
-16 LLAAA
+16 ILLAAA
-21 GVLYTLA
+21 GVLHTLA
-28 GNTGAQPWRGTIEQV
+28 GNSGANAHRHAIEQV
-43 RAIQQLSSSRSVEVA
+43 RAIQQLSSSWSVEIA

-74 IPRMTRLKEA
+74 IPRMARLKDA
-84 LSDAARRTPDLPDR
+84 LADAARRIPSLPDR

-128 NSTRYLPL
+128 NSIRYLPL
-136 AAANVARQAE
+136 AAGAVARAAGE
-146 AAGEAAL
+146 AGEAAL
-153 GRDVAALVQS
+153 GRDIAVLVQN

-172 DAARERLA
+172 DAAGERLA
-180 AEVEALREASVGFA
+180 GTVEALRTASVGFE

-206 HTEVLLARQAPTEAL
+206 HTEVLLERQAPTEAL
-221 FAEATSDDL
+221 FAEATSDGL
-230 AGHSG
+230 AAHSG
-235 RLAASL
+235 RLASSL
-241 GFERDRAAARGTLYE
+241 GFERDRSDARATLYE

-263 GVLALFWVGL
+263 AALALFWVGL
-273 ALQQRARGG
+273 AFQQRARGAG
-282 AVVEAVPE
+282 AVEAVAE
-290 LAGAADE
+290 LAAD
-297 GAAPEPR
+297 APREPR
-304 PERIE
+304 LEPFE

-316 ADGPLGALVPVD
+316 DDAPLGPLP
-328 GAAPADLSAEAA
+328 GAARADLSAEAA
-340 LRHGYLAE
+340 LRQGYLAE
-348 RVGES
+348 QVGVH
-353 LAGAAGRIAARMD
+353 LATVAGRIAARAG
-366 ALVQTHRRVRS
+366 ALGQTHRRVRT
-377 ALAASELMV
+377 ALGASDLLV

-399 AGAAIAA
+399 TGAAIAA
-406 HVRREANAMADLGKR
+406 QMGREANAIADLSAR
-421 LAAFS
+421 LAALS

-440 NACIEEVLAAMHTER
+440 NACVEEVLEAMRAER
-455 SARVARRLGDIPDVF
+455 GARIAKRLGDIPDVF
-470 ASRTEVRLLL
+470 ASRTEIRLLL

-486 AMRAVEGL
+486 ALRAVEGL
-494 DGREPTIKVDTAQ
+494 DSREPTIKVDTAE
-507 RDGEVAITV
+507 RSGEVLVTV

-521 GIAPERRA
+521 GIAPERRG

-545 GLTLAGELVKRYE
+545 GLTLAGELARRYE

>member
-1 MRTAALILGIVVSAV
+1 MRTAALTLGIVVTLA

-21 GVLYTLA
+21 GVLHTLA
-28 GNTGAQPWRGTIEQV
+28 GNSGANAHRGAIEQV
-43 RAIQQLSSSRSVEVA
+43 RAIQQLSSSWSVEIA

-74 IPRMTRLKEA
+74 IPRMARLKETLA
-84 LSDAARRTPDLPDR
+84 DAARRIPALPDR

-128 NSTRYLPL
+128 NSIRYLPL
-136 AAANVARQAE
+136 AAGAVARAAGE
-146 AAGEAAL
+146 AGEAAL
-153 GRDVAALVQS
+153 GRDIAVLVQN

-172 DAARERLA
+172 DAAGERLA
-180 AEVEALREASVGFA
+180 GTVEGLREASVGFE

-206 HTEVLLARQAPTEAL
+206 HTEVLLERQAPTEAL
-221 FAEATSDDL
+221 FAEATSDGL
-230 AGHSG
+230 AAHSG
-235 RLAASL
+235 RLASSL
-241 GFERDRAAARGTLYE
+241 GFERDRAEARATLYE

-263 GVLALFWVGL
+263 AALALFWVGL
-273 ALQQRARGG
+273 AFQQRARGAG
-282 AVVEAVPE
+282 VVEAVPE
-290 LAGAADE
+290 LDAD
-297 GAAPEPR
+297 APREPR
-304 PERIE
+304 LEPFE

-316 ADGPLGALVPVD
+316 DDAPLGPLTGSAR
-328 GAAPADLSAEAA
+328 ADLSAEAA
-340 LRHGYLAE
+340 LRQGYLAE
-348 RVGES
+348 QVGVH
-353 LAGAAGRIAARMD
+353 LATVAGRIAARAG
-366 ALVQTHRRVRS
+366 ALGHTHRRVRS
-377 ALAASELMV
+377 ALGASDLLV

-399 AGAAIAA
+399 AGAALAA
-406 HVRREANAMADLGKR
+406 QMGREANAIADLSAR
-421 LAAFS
+421 LAALS

-440 NACIEEVLAAMHTER
+440 NACVEEVLEAMRAER
-455 SARVARRLGDIPDVF
+455 GARIAKRLGDIPDVF
-470 ASRTEVRLLL
+470 ASRTEIRLLL

-486 AMRAVEGL
+486 ALRAVEGL
-494 DGREPTIKVDTAQ
+494 DSREPTIKVDTAE
-507 RDGEVAITV
+507 RSGEVLVTV

-521 GIAPERRA
+521 GIAPERRG

-545 GLTLAGELVKRYE
+545 GLTLAGELARRYE

-573 RITLPTGTPG
+573 RITLPTGTPA

>member
-1 MRTAALILGIVVSAV
+1 MRTAALTLGIVVTLA

-21 GVLYTLA
+21 GVLHTLA
-28 GNTGAQPWRGTIEQV
+28 GNSGANAHRGAIEQV
-43 RAIQQLSSSRSVEVA
+43 RAIQQLSSSWSVEIA

-74 IPRMTRLKEA
+74 IPRMARLKETLA
-84 LSDAARRTPDLPDR
+84 DAARRIPALPDR

-128 NSTRYLPL
+128 NSVRYLPL
-136 AAANVARQAE
+136 AAGAVARAADE
-146 AAGEAAL
+146 AGEAAL
-153 GRDVAALVQS
+153 GRDIAVLVQN

-172 DAARERLA
+172 DAAGERLA
-180 AEVEALREASVGFA
+180 GTVEGLREASVGYA

-206 HTEVLLARQAPTEAL
+206 HTEVLLERQAPTEAL
-221 FAEATSDDL
+221 FAEATSDGL
-230 AGHSG
+230 AAHSG
-235 RLAASL
+235 RLASSL
-241 GFERDRAAARGTLYE
+241 GFERDRSDARATLYE

-263 GVLALFWVGL
+263 AALALFWVGL
-273 ALQQRARGG
+273 AFQQRARGAG
-282 AVVEAVPE
+282 VVEAVPE
-290 LAGAADE
+290 LAAD
-297 GAAPEPR
+297 APREPR
-304 PERIE
+304 LEPFE

-316 ADGPLGALVPVD
+316 DDAPLGPLPGSVR
-328 GAAPADLSAEAA
+328 ADLSAEAA
-340 LRHGYLAE
+340 LRQGYLAE
-348 RVGES
+348 QVGVH
-353 LAGAAGRIAARMD
+353 LATVAGRIAARAG
-366 ALVQTHRRVRS
+366 ALGQTHRRVRS
-377 ALAASELMV
+377 ALGASDLLV

-399 AGAAIAA
+399 AGAALAA
-406 HVRREANAMADLGKR
+406 QMGREANAIADLSAR
-421 LAAFS
+421 LAALS

-440 NACIEEVLAAMHTER
+440 NACVEEVLGAMRAER
-455 SARVARRLGDIPDVF
+455 GARIAKRLGDIPDVF
-470 ASRTEVRLLL
+470 ASRTEIRLLL

-486 AMRAVEGL
+486 ALRAVEGL
-494 DGREPTIKVDTAQ
+494 DSREPTIKVDTAE
-507 RDGEVAITV
+507 RSGEVLVTV

-521 GIAPERRA
+521 GIAPERRG

-545 GLTLAGELVKRYE
+545 GLTLAGELARRYE

-573 RITLPTGTPG
+573 RITLPTGTPA

>member
-1 MRTAALILGIVVSAV
+1 MRTAALTLGIVVTVA

-21 GVLYTLA
+21 GVLHTLA
-28 GNTGAQPWRGTIEQV
+28 GNSGANAHRHAIEQV
-43 RAIQQLSSSRSVEVA
+43 RAIQQLSSSWSVEIA

-74 IPRMTRLKEA
+74 IPRMARLKETLA
-84 LSDAARRTPDLPDR
+84 DAARRIPSLPDR

-128 NSTRYLPL
+128 NSIRYLPL
-136 AAANVARQAE
+136 AAGAVARAADE
-146 AAGEAAL
+146 AGEAAL
-153 GRDVAALVQS
+153 GRDIAALVQN

-172 DAARERLA
+172 DAAGERLA
-180 AEVEALREASVGFA
+180 GTVESLRTASVGYP

-206 HTEVLLARQAPTEAL
+206 HTEVLLERQAPTEAL
-221 FAEATSDDL
+221 FAEATSDGL
-230 AGHSG
+230 AAHSG
-235 RLAASL
+235 RLASSL
-241 GFERDRAAARGTLYE
+241 GFERDRAAARATLYE
-256 RAMLGVF
+256 RAMLGVIAA
-263 GVLALFWVGL
+263 LALFWVGL
-273 ALQQRARGG
+273 AFQQRARGAG
-282 AVVEAVPE
+282 VVEAVPE
-290 LAGAADE
+290 LAGAA
-297 GAAPEPR
+297 AVTEPR
-304 PERIE
+304 LEPFE

-316 ADGPLGALVPVD
+316 DDAPLGPLT
-328 GAAPADLSAEAA
+328 GAARADLSAETA
-340 LRHGYLAE
+340 LRQGYLAE
-348 RVGES
+348 QVGVH
-353 LAGAAGRIAARMD
+353 LATVAGRIAARAG
-366 ALVQTHRRVRS
+366 ALGHTHRRVRS
-377 ALAASELMV
+377 ALGASDLLV

-406 HVRREANAMADLGKR
+406 QMGREANAIADLSAR
-421 LAAFS
+421 LAALS

-440 NACIEEVLAAMHTER
+440 NACIEEVLEAMRAER
-455 SARVARRLGDIPDVF
+455 GARIARRLGDIPDVF
-470 ASRTEVRLLL
+470 ASRTEIRLLL

-486 AMRAVEGL
+486 ALRAVEGL
-494 DGREPTIKVDTAQ
+494 DSREPTIKVDTAE
-507 RDGEVAITV
+507 RSGEVLVTV

-521 GIAPERRA
+521 GIAPERRG

-545 GLTLAGELVKRYE
+545 GLTLAGELARRYE

-573 RITLPTGTPG
+573 RITLPTGTPA